1 MGWGDELMAAGEV
14 QAKAAGRNIKVAI
27 KDVSGNVRWHDAWEN
42 HPLIARPGE
51 AYQDSITN
59 GPGARTYT
67 NGVHAGR
74 WVWRR
79 YTPIPADIYFSEE
92 EKKFADSIEPG
103 HVVIEPN
110 LKVKSASVNRDW
122 GWDKW
127 QALVNRMP
135 KVKWMQLG
143 PAGTA
148 TLHRVKFIQTDTP
161 RLMAAALSKAKA
173 FVGPEGGLH
182 HTAAALRVPGVVIH
196 GHFNSA
202 GVTGYPGMVH
212 LSTEELGCGSQF
224 FCQACRDAMDAITP
238 EMVAGHL
245 REILNKT
252 RL

>member
-79 YTPIPADIYFSEE
+79 YTPIPADIYFSEK

-202 GVTGYPGMVH
+202 RVTGYPGMVH

>member
-92 EKKFADSIEPG
+92 EKKFADSIESG

-127 QALVNRMP
+127 QALVNQMP

-143 PAGTA
+143 PAGTR
-148 TLHRVKFIQTDTP
+148 TLRKVKFIQTDTP
-161 RLMAAALSKAKA
+161 RLMAAALSKAVA
-173 FVGPEGGLH
+173 FVAPEGGLH

-202 GVTGYPGMVH
+202 RVTGYPGMIH